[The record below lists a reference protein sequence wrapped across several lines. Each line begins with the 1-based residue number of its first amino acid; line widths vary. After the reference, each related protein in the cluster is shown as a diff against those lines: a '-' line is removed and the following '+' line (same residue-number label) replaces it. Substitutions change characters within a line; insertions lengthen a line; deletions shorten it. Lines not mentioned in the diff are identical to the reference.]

1 MELRDGA
8 CLTFP
13 SHGTVVVFG
22 NRDEQLCLTDVDLE
36 TERWLRSLSTSIPLT
51 VPARATRTQKLLT
64 DAGFLVHAP
73 VTPAPAARPAPAHM
87 RWEEAA
93 LQAQGYGV
101 EESRIILDRRSRA
114 VVAVRGLSPTMVA
127 LITHAVGLGVRH
139 LVIDDVGAPQPS
151 GILSGVFER
160 GRSRREGAISYLTT
174 RYPVTIRR
182 ADSPIDVVVIKARGE
197 DHDRLASAMLSVE
210 HVPHLF
216 VVEEATRI
224 RIGPFVIPGSTACVD
239 CCAASL
245 HNTPTHS
252 RSAPVADTD
261 DPPYSHTSRAVAAAI
276 AGHEIASFLGGEQ
289 PHTSTHVMTV
299 SNGAVLPQRHEWGSC
314 HPCDCFKTHSSP
326 TLASGIRQ

>member
-73 VTPAPAARPAPAHM
+73 VTPALPARPAPAHM

-114 VVAVRGLSPTMVA
+114 VVAVRG
-127 LITHAVGLGVRH
+127 
-139 LVIDDVGAPQPS
+139 
-151 GILSGVFER
+151 
-160 GRSRREGAISYLTT
+160 
-174 RYPVTIRR
+174 
-182 ADSPIDVVVIKARGE
+182 
-197 DHDRLASAMLSVE
+197 
-210 HVPHLF
+210 
-216 VVEEATRI
+216 
-224 RIGPFVIPGSTACVD
+224 
-239 CCAASL
+239 
-245 HNTPTHS
+245 
-252 RSAPVADTD
+252 
-261 DPPYSHTSRAVAAAI
+261 
-276 AGHEIASFLGGEQ
+276 
-289 PHTSTHVMTV
+289 
-299 SNGAVLPQRHEWGSC
+299 
-314 HPCDCFKTHSSP
+314 
-326 TLASGIRQ
+326 